1 MQRQGHIEVKF
12 TNLCIKQQQGPVP
25 INVVSKYE
33 VNPFTDKE
41 VMANV
46 LIFAEMMIDDWQT
59 ILKKENTHTFGIA
72 KYMHM
77 YNRRWF
83 PAFCSCVSVALNLL
97 FSVVWPLTNVNNIN
111 PIHSSEHK

>member
-59 ILKKENTHTFGIA
+59 GSKTIC
-72 KYMHM
+72 
-77 YNRRWF
+77 F
-83 PAFCSCVSVALNLL
+83 PSGHK
-97 FSVVWPLTNVNNIN
+97 NN
-111 PIHSSEHK
+111 KGG